1 MQTKGSVRRDA
12 LRLRVGDVVEVLSD
26 VEILATL
33 DENGELDCLPFMPEM
48 LAYCGRRFRVGKV
61 AHKLCDTID
70 SSGMRRM
77 ARAVHLTDVR
87 CDGAA
92 HGGCQAACLIYWKE
106 AWLRKVDPA
115 DAPGYAG
122 SPPTASSPARP
133 VADLQLLQ
141 MRTRKEPGPDGAE
154 VFSCQSTEILRAAPT
169 CVPLR
174 DVRQIATDVRSGN
187 ASLASGIRAWLVG
200 LFNAMQNL
208 SKRLLPK
215 RLWFRQGLP
224 WGFLRGEAI
233 PPTPNDRLD
242 LQAGE
247 LVRIKSKEE
256 ILRTLDQNLRNR
268 GLGFDAE
275 AARSCGQ
282 EARVIGRVKR
292 LIDERTGRMLELKNP
307 CILLDGQVCE
317 GVYNMSCPRG
327 HYTYYREVWL
337 ERLGDSQ
344 G

>member
-1 MQTKGSVRRDA
+1 MQAKDLVPGGA
-12 LRLRVGDVVEVLSD
+12 LDLRVGDVVEVRSD
-26 VEILATL
+26 AEILATL
-33 DENGELDCLPFMPEM
+33 DENGELDSLPFMPEM
-48 LAYCGRRFRVGKV
+48 LPYCGRRFTVGKV
-61 AHKLCDTID
+61 AHKLCDTIRT
-70 SSGMRRM
+70 SGMRRM
-77 ARAVHLTDVR
+77 ERAVHLTDVR

-115 DAPGYAG
+115 EDPGHAG
-122 SPPTASSPARP
+122 SSSTASPSARP
-133 VADLQLLQ
+133 VVDLQLLQ
-141 MRTRKEPGPDGAE
+141 MRTRKEPGPDGE
-154 VFSCQSTEILRAAPT
+154 EIFSCQATEILRAAPSLLQ
-169 CVPLR
+169 LR

-187 ASLASGIRAWLVG
+187 ANLASAIRAWLVG

-224 WGFLRGEAI
+224 WGFLRGEAVG
-233 PPTPNDRLD
+233 PTPNGRLD
-242 LQAGE
+242 LQPGE
-247 LVRIKSKEE
+247 LVRIKSHGE

-292 LIDERTGRMLELKNP
+292 LIDEPTGRMLELKNP
-307 CILLDGQVCE
+307 CILLDGQICE

-337 ERLGDSQ
+337 ERLGDPQS
-344 G
+344 